1 MKKLLVSIQEKPQVY
16 PIIIG
21 EDLIATVDSLFDFG
35 KYSKIAIITG
45 KNIPKKW
52 LTELQKSLPFESF
65 HILVPSSEKGK
76 TIDTVI
82 NIWNQFQ
89 KLGMDRKSLVINLGG
104 GVICDMGGFAA
115 STYLRGI
122 DFLQIP
128 TTILAQVDASVG
140 GKTGINFNNIKNYIG
155 AFQQPIGVVIDVNTL
170 STLPER
176 VYIQGFAEI
185 IKHGLIADR
194 VYFDFVTSKKPK
206 DFNTSELTQMLAKS
220 NEIKRKIVE
229 EDQKERGIRKIVNFG
244 HTIGHAIES
253 LSFETDTPFLHGEA
267 VLLGMIVKTK
277 ISELTDLLP
286 AEDAAIIY
294 ERLSR
299 LGLPLNVGK
308 IKVEDIIK
316 KIKTDKKVVKG
327 QVNWTLLNSI
337 GRAIYNQKVDDKI
350 VEQALKTVV
359 KYGG

>member
-1 MKKLLVSIQEKPQVY
+1 MKKLLVTIQEKPQIY

-21 EDLIATVDSLFDFG
+21 EGLIETIDSLFHFS
-35 KYSKIAIITG
+35 KYSKIVIISG
-45 KNIPKKW
+45 NNMPKEW
-52 LTELQKSLPFESF
+52 LTKLQESLPFESF
-65 HILVPSSEKGK
+65 LILVPSGEKAK

-89 KLGMDRKSLVINLGG
+89 KLGLDRNSLVINLGG

-128 TTILAQVDASVG
+128 TTVLAQVDASVG
-140 GKTGINFNNIKNYIG
+140 GKTGINFNGIKNYIG

-170 STLPER
+170 STLSER
-176 VYIQGFAEI
+176 VYTQGFAEI
-185 IKHGLIADR
+185 IKHGLIAER
-194 VYFDFVTSKKPK
+194 TYFDYVTSKKPK

-220 NEIKRKIVE
+220 NEIKARIVE

-253 LSFETDTPFLHGEA
+253 LSFETDKPYLHGEA
-267 VLLGMIVKTK
+267 VLIGMIAETK
-277 ISELTDLLP
+277 ISELTGLLKP
-286 AEDAAIIY
+286 EDAAIIY
-294 ERLSR
+294 ERLSK
-299 LGLPLNVGK
+299 LGLPVSVSK
-308 IKVEDIIK
+308 IKTEDILK

-327 QVNWTLLNSI
+327 QVNWTLLDSI
-337 GRAIYNQKVDDKI
+337 GHAIINQKVDDKI
-350 VEQALKTVV
+350 VEKALVTVV
-359 KYGG
+359 K

>member
-1 MKKLLVSIQEKPQVY
+1 MKKLLVTIQEKPQVY

-21 EDLIATVDSLFDFG
+21 EDLIGTIDSLFHFS
-35 KYSKIAIITG
+35 KYSKIAIISG
-45 KNIPKKW
+45 NNMPKEW
-52 LTELQKSLPFESF
+52 LKKLQGALPFESF
-65 HILVPSSEKGK
+65 PILVPSGEKAK

-89 KLGMDRKSLVINLGG
+89 KLGLDRNSLVINLGG

-128 TTILAQVDASVG
+128 TTVLAQVDASVG
-140 GKTGINFNNIKNYIG
+140 GKTGINFNGIKNYIG

-170 STLPER
+170 STLSER
-176 VYIQGFAEI
+176 VYTQGFAEI

-194 VYFDFVTSKKPK
+194 AYFDYVTSKKPK

-220 NEIKRKIVE
+220 NEIKARIVE

-253 LSFETDTPFLHGEA
+253 LSFETDKPYLHGEA
-267 VLLGMIVKTK
+267 VLLGMIVETK
-277 ISELTDLLP
+277 ISELTGLLKL
-286 AEDAAIIY
+286 EDAAIIY
-294 ERLSR
+294 ARLSE
-299 LGLPLNVGK
+299 LGLPVSVNN
-308 IKVEDIIK
+308 IRTSDILK

-327 QVNWTLLNSI
+327 QVNWTLLDSI
-337 GRAIYNQKVDDKI
+337 GHAIINQKVDDKI
-350 VEQALKTVV
+350 VEKALATVV
-359 KYGG
+359 K

>member
-1 MKKLLVSIQEKPQVY
+1 MKKLIVTIQEKPQIY

-21 EDLIATVDSLFDFG
+21 EDLIETIDSLFHFS
-35 KYSKIAIITG
+35 KYSKIAIISG
-45 KNIPKKW
+45 NNMPREW
-52 LTELQKSLPFESF
+52 LTKLQESLPFESF
-65 HILVPSSEKGK
+65 LILVPSGEKAK

-89 KLGMDRKSLVINLGG
+89 KLGLDRNSLVINLGG

-140 GKTGINFNNIKNYIG
+140 GKTGINFNGIKNYIG

-176 VYIQGFAEI
+176 VYTQGFAEI

-194 VYFDFVTSKKPK
+194 AYFDFVSSKKPK

-220 NEIKRKIVE
+220 NEIKTKIVE

-267 VLLGMIVKTK
+267 VLLGMLVETK
-277 ISELTDLLP
+277 ISELTDLLQP
-286 AEDAAIIY
+286 EEAAIIY
-294 ERLSR
+294 ERLSK
-299 LGLPLNVGK
+299 LGLPVSVSK
-308 IKVEDIIK
+308 IKTEDILK

-327 QVNWTLLNSI
+327 QVNWTLLDSI
-337 GRAIYNQKVDDKI
+337 GHAIINQKVDDKI
-350 VEQALKTVV
+350 VKKALATVV
-359 KYGG
+359 K

>member
-1 MKKLLVSIQEKPQVY
+1 MKKLIVTIQEKPQIY

-21 EDLIATVDSLFDFG
+21 EDLIETIDALFHFSR
-35 KYSKIAIITG
+35 YSKIAIITG
-45 KNIPKKW
+45 NNMPKEW
-52 LTELQKSLPFESF
+52 LTKLRGSLPFESF
-65 HILVPSSEKGK
+65 VISVPSGEKFK

-82 NIWNQFQ
+82 NIWNQMQ
-89 KLGMDRKSLVINLGG
+89 KLGLDRSSLVINLGG

-140 GKTGINFNNIKNYIG
+140 GKTGINFNGIKNYIG
-155 AFQQPIGVVIDVNTL
+155 AFQQPIGVVIDVKTL
-170 STLPER
+170 ATLPER
-176 VYIQGFAEI
+176 VYSQGFAEI

-194 VYFDFVTSKKPK
+194 AYFDFVTSKKPK
-206 DFNTSELTQMLAKS
+206 EFNTSELIQMLAKS
-220 NEIKRKIVE
+220 NEIKAKIVE

-253 LSFETDTPFLHGEA
+253 LSFETDKPYLHGEA
-267 VLLGMIVKTK
+267 VSIGMVAETK
-277 ISELTDLLP
+277 ISQLTGLLQP
-286 AEDAAIIY
+286 EEADVIY

-299 LGLPLNVGK
+299 MGLPVSVSN
-308 IKVEDIIK
+308 IKTADILK

-337 GRAIYNQKVDDKI
+337 GQAVYNQKVDDKI
-350 VEQALKTVV
+350 VEEALAMVV
-359 KYGG
+359 K